1 MYGALQKRPYVSIY
15 NQEQIE
21 VVHGPSCRIDQE
33 INYSRC
39 DDDHIPIIERRNG
52 GGTVVLAPGMLI
64 TVIVGNR
71 TKDAMAT
78 DYFNA
83 IHNGMIALLQQSRT
97 PAIYRS
103 GISDLSCNNRKILGS
118 SLYLGSRPFYYYYQ
132 SSLLINPDITL
143 FERYLHHP
151 PREPDYRAQ
160 RSHSEFCTSLKT
172 EGFSCTPEDVQTL
185 FSQDLGSFLV

>member
-1 MYGALQKRPYVSIY
+1 MYGALQKRPYISIY
-15 NQEQIE
+15 EQEQIE
-21 VVHGPSCRIDQE
+21 VVHGPSCRTNQE
-33 INYSRC
+33 INCSTC
-39 DDDHIPIIERRNG
+39 NADHIPIIERRNG

-71 TKDAMAT
+71 TNDALAT

-83 IHNGMIALLQQSRT
+83 IHNGMIALLQQSTT

-118 SLYLGSRPFYYYYQ
+118 SLYLGSRPFCYYYQ
-132 SSLLINPDITL
+132 SSLLINPNLAL

-160 RSHSEFCTSLKT
+160 RSHSEFCTSLRA
-172 EGFSCTPEDVQTL
+172 EGFPFTPTDVQAL
-185 FSQDLGSFLV
+185 LSQNLGSFLA